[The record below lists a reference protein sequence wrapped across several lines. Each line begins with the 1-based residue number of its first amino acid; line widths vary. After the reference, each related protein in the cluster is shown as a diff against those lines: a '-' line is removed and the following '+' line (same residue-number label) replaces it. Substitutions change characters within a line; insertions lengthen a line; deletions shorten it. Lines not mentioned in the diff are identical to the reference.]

1 MAFDLKNYE
10 DVQSRVKRWQEAY
23 PMGRIVT
30 EIVEFSAEKG
40 HVLVKASCYRDDVT
54 ELPAGVDY
62 AFGNVAFYPTHMKR
76 FFIEDTST
84 SAIGRCI
91 SLVLP
96 GEYPKPTQQDMM
108 KVEKPKY
115 ETASSVVDNTDYW
128 TVTAAESETLGTA
141 VEQLQQQMGGEV
153 LSESPLCAHGH
164 MIRRDSK
171 ADAAKE
177 WAGYF
182 CSEKAKA
189 NQCPPIWMIR
199 SATTGQW
206 RLPNA

>member
-30 EIVEFSAEKG
+30 TIVEFSAEKG
-40 HVLVKASCYRDDVT
+40 HVLVKAECFRDDVT

-76 FFIEDTST
+76 FFIEDTTT

-96 GEYPKPTQQDMM
+96 TELKPTQQDMAR
-108 KVEKPKY
+108 VERPKY
-115 ETASSVVDNTDYW
+115 ETASSIVDNTDYW
-128 TVTAAESETLGTA
+128 TVTATESETVGTA

-153 LSESPLCAHGH
+153 LSEAPICAHGH
-164 MIRRDSK
+164 MLKRESK
-171 ADAAKE
+171 PDAPKE
-177 WAGYF
+177 WCGFF
-182 CSEKAKA
+182 CSEKTKAK
-189 NQCPPIWMIR
+189 QCDPIWMIR

>member
-54 ELPAGVDY
+54 ELAAGVDY

-76 FFIEDTST
+76 FFIEDTTT
-84 SAIGRCI
+84 SAVGRAI

-96 GEYPKPTQQDMM
+96 TELKPTQQDM
-108 KVEKPKY
+108 KKTTLY
-115 ETASSVVDNTDYW
+115 DAIRDADDTDYW
-128 TVTAAESETLGTA
+128 AVKESGSESLGTA
-141 VEQLQQQMGGEV
+141 VEQLQQQLGGEV
-153 LSESPLCAHGH
+153 LSEAPICAHGH
-164 MIRRDSK
+164 MIKRESK
-171 ADAAKE
+171 PDAGKE
-177 WAGYF
+177 WCGYF
-182 CSEKAKA
+182 CTEKTKAK
-189 NQCPPIWMIR
+189 QCPPIWMVR
-199 SATTGQW
+199 SATTGGW
-206 RLPNA
+206 RLP

>member
-40 HVLVKASCYRDDVT
+40 HVLVKASCYRDDET
-54 ELPAGVDY
+54 QLPAGVDY

-76 FFIEDTST
+76 FFIEDTTT

-96 GEYPKPTQQDMM
+96 TELKPTAQDMA
-108 KVEKPKY
+108 KVAPATKP
-115 ETASSVVDNTDYW
+115 VDQTDYW
-128 TVTAAESETLGTA
+128 AVESAEAETFGTA
-141 VEQLQQQMGGEV
+141 VEQLQEQMGAEV

-164 MIRRDSK
+164 MLKRLSK
-171 ADAAKE
+171 PDAAKE

-189 NQCPPIWMIR
+189 KQCPPIWMIR
-199 SATTGQW
+199 SASTGQW

>member
-30 EIVEFSAEKG
+30 EIVEFNAEKG

-54 ELPAGVDY
+54 ELAAGVDY

-76 FFIEDTST
+76 FFIEDTTT

-96 GEYPKPTQQDMM
+96 TELKPTQQDMSR
-108 KVEKPKY
+108 VERP
-115 ETASSVVDNTDYW
+115 VPQPVDSTDYW
-128 TVTAAESETLGTA
+128 TVESAEAQTVGTA
-141 VEQLQQQMGGEV
+141 VEQLQEQMGGQV
-153 LSESPLCAHGH
+153 MSESPICAHGH
-164 MIRRDSK
+164 MIKRESK
-171 ADAAKE
+171 PDAGKE
-177 WAGYF
+177 WCGYF
-182 CSEKAKA
+182 CTEKLKAK
-189 NQCPPIWMIR
+189 QCPPIWMVR
-199 SATTGQW
+199 SATTGHW
-206 RLPNA
+206 RLP

>member
-1 MAFDLKNYE
+1 MAFDPKNYE

-40 HVLVKASCYRDDVT
+40 HVLVKASCFRDDVT
-54 ELPAGVDY
+54 ELAAGVDY

-76 FFIEDTST
+76 FFIEDTTT

-96 GEYPKPTQQDMM
+96 TELKPTQQDMAR
-108 KVEKPKY
+108 VERPAPQVV
-115 ETASSVVDNTDYW
+115 ETTDYW
-128 TVTAAESETLGTA
+128 AVKVDGDEPLGSA
-141 VEQLQQQMGGEV
+141 VEQLIQQVGGEV
-153 LSESPLCAHGH
+153 LSESPICAHGH
-164 MIRRDSK
+164 MLKRESK
-171 ADAAKE
+171 PDAPKE
-177 WAGYF
+177 WAGFF
-182 CSEKAKA
+182 CSEKTKAK
-189 NQCPPIWMIR
+189 QCDPIWMIR

-206 RLPNA
+206 RLP

>member
-54 ELPAGVDY
+54 ELPAGVDF

-76 FFIEDTST
+76 FFIEDTAT
-84 SAIGRCI
+84 SAVGRAI

-96 GEYPKPTQQDMM
+96 TEFKPTQQDMQ
-108 KVEKPKY
+108 KVERPAPKP
-115 ETASSVVDNTDYW
+115 VDSTDYW
-128 TVTAAESETLGTA
+128 AVESAEAQTIGTA
-141 VEQLQQQMGGEV
+141 VEQLQEQMGAEIMSV
-153 LSESPLCAHGH
+153 TFESPLCAHGH
-164 MIRRDSK
+164 MLKRESK
-171 ADAAKE
+171 PDAPKE
-177 WAGYF
+177 WAGFF
-182 CSEKAKA
+182 CSEKTKAK
-189 NQCPPIWMIR
+189 QCDPIWMIR

>member
-54 ELPAGVDY
+54 ELAAGVDY

-76 FFIEDTST
+76 FFIEDTTT

-96 GEYPKPTQQDMM
+96 TELKPTQQDMSR
-108 KVEKPKY
+108 VERP
-115 ETASSVVDNTDYW
+115 APQPVDSTDYW
-128 TVTAAESETLGTA
+128 TVESAEAQTVGTA
-141 VEQLQQQMGGEV
+141 VEQLQEQMGGQV
-153 LSESPLCAHGH
+153 MSESPICAHGH
-164 MIRRDSK
+164 MIKRESK
-171 ADAAKE
+171 PDAGKE
-177 WAGYF
+177 WCGYF
-182 CSEKAKA
+182 CTEKLKAK
-189 NQCPPIWMIR
+189 QCPPIWMVR
-199 SATTGQW
+199 SATTGHW
-206 RLPNA
+206 RLP

>member
-40 HVLVKASCYRDDVT
+40 HVLVKASCYRDDET
-54 ELPAGVDY
+54 QLPAGVDY

-76 FFIEDTST
+76 FFIEDTTT

-96 GEYPKPTQQDMM
+96 TELKPTQQDMA
-108 KVEKPKY
+108 KVAPAPKP
-115 ETASSVVDNTDYW
+115 VD
-128 TVTAAESETLGTA
+128 
-141 VEQLQQQMGGEV
+141 
-153 LSESPLCAHGH
+153 
-164 MIRRDSK
+164 
-171 ADAAKE
+171 
-177 WAGYF
+177 
-182 CSEKAKA
+182 
-189 NQCPPIWMIR
+189 
-199 SATTGQW
+199 
-206 RLPNA
+206 

>member
-30 EIVEFSAEKG
+30 EIVEFNAEKG
-40 HVLVKASCYRDDVT
+40 HVLIKASCYRDDET
-54 ELPAGVDY
+54 LLPAGVDY

-96 GEYPKPTQQDMM
+96 GDYPKATLQDMS
-108 KVEKPKY
+108 KVERP
-115 ETASSVVDNTDYW
+115 APQPVDSTDYW
-128 TVTAAESETLGTA
+128 AQAESGAETIGTA
-141 VEQLQQQMGGEV
+141 VEQLQQQG
-153 LSESPLCAHGH
+153 S
-164 MIRRDSK
+164 RR
-171 ADAAKE
+171 AK
-177 WAGYF
+177 
-182 CSEKAKA
+182 
-189 NQCPPIWMIR
+189 
-199 SATTGQW
+199 
-206 RLPNA
+206 RLPSSSPTACNRSSRLAGPLLRRTNNNEPPFLPRPVRPRGSGRHHRP

>member
-40 HVLVKASCYRDDVT
+40 HVLVKASCYRDDET
-54 ELPAGVDY
+54 QLPAGVDY

-76 FFIEDTST
+76 FFIEDTTT

-96 GEYPKPTQQDMM
+96 TELKPTAQDMQ
-108 KVEKPKY
+108 KVDLFPPKAPAPLTDFWAIK
-115 ETASSVVDNTDYW
+115 ETEA
-128 TVTAAESETLGTA
+128 ETLGTA
-141 VEQLQQQMGGEV
+141 VEQLQEQMGGEV

-164 MIRRDSK
+164 MLKRESK
-171 ADAAKE
+171 PDAPKE

-182 CSEKAKA
+182 CSEKTKAK
-189 NQCPPIWMIR
+189 QCPPIWMIR
-199 SATTGQW
+199 SASTGQW
-206 RLPNA
+206 RLP

>member
-10 DVQSRVKRWQEAY
+10 DVQSRVKRWQEAF

-108 KVEKPKY
+108 KAAPSQPKP
-115 ETASSVVDNTDYW
+115 VDTTDYW
-128 TVTAAESETLGTA
+128 AVEASDTETIGTA
-141 VEQLQQQMGGEV
+141 VEQLQEQLGGEV

-164 MIRRDSK
+164 MLRRESK
-171 ADAAKE
+171 ADAPKE

-182 CSEKAKA
+182 CSEKTKAK
-189 NQCPPIWMIR
+189 QCPPIWMIR
-199 SATTGQW
+199 SATTGHW
-206 RLPNA
+206 RLP

>member
-10 DVQSRVKRWQEAY
+10 DVQSRVKRWQDSF
-23 PMGRIVT
+23 PLGRIT
-30 EIVEFSAEKG
+30 TTIIEFNAEKG
-40 HVLVKASCYRDDVT
+40 YVLVKAECYRDDIT

-62 AFGNVAFYPTHMKR
+62 AYGNVAFYPTHMKR
-76 FFIEDTST
+76 FFIEDTTT

-96 GEYPKPTQQDMM
+96 TELKPTQQDMSR
-108 KVEKPKY
+108 VEQPKQQP
-115 ETASSVVDNTDYW
+115 VDSNDYW
-128 TVTAAESETLGTA
+128 AVESAGAETFGTA
-141 VEQLQQQMGGEV
+141 VEQLQQQMGGEIM
-153 LSESPLCAHGH
+153 SESPICAHGH

-182 CSEKAKA
+182 CTEKAKA

-199 SATTGQW
+199 SSTTGQW
-206 RLPNA
+206 RLP

>member
-10 DVQSRVKRWQEAY
+10 DVQSRVKRWQEAF

-40 HVLVKASCYRDDVT
+40 HVLVKAECYRDDET
-54 ELPAGVDY
+54 TLPAGVDY

-76 FFIEDTST
+76 FFIEDTTT

-96 GEYPKPTQQDMM
+96 GEHPKPTMQDMA
-108 KVEKPKY
+108 KVERPKY
-115 ETASSVVDNTDYW
+115 ETASSVVDQTDYW
-128 TVTAAESETLGTA
+128 TVTASDSETVGTA
-141 VEQLQQQMGGEV
+141 VEQLQEQLGAEV
-153 LSESPLCAHGH
+153 LSESPICAHGH
-164 MIRRDSK
+164 MIKRESK
-171 ADAAKE
+171 DDAPKE
-177 WAGYF
+177 WCGYF
-182 CSEKAKA
+182 CTEKTKAK
-189 NQCPPIWMIR
+189 QCPPIWMIR

-206 RLPNA
+206 RLP